1 MRPFFS
7 PFLLSL
13 ILAVTLFT
21 GVASAEVFELIE
33 GGQLTGELLNPDQSP
48 RTTYHIRPSIGG
60 QIELNA
66 SLVKKVLKQSSSIDE
81 YATRAAETAD
91 TPEAQ
96 LELTRWCRKRGL
108 GEERTKHLQ
117 RVIVLDPN
125 NRSARSALGYTKY
138 QGKWFTQEQLMKTR
152 GFERYKG
159 NWRTTQEI
167 NLLKRRKEAKD
178 SNRNWRQLIR
188 KIQGQLGGPRH
199 DAAQAELESITSPE
213 AIGPLALALRD
224 DRRREMQ
231 VLYARALLRIKDR
244 SALFAVAES
253 AVDDPDREVRLN
265 SLDELLKIKP
275 SDERDEL
282 MAYFISRLRDKDNQK
297 INHAADALEKLADPR
312 AIGPLIDSL
321 VTVHQFKIQKGKPG
335 QTSAAFSSDGGLGG
349 LSMGSSTKIMRV
361 PIENRSVLEA
371 LLKLTNVNFM
381 YDVNAWRDWFEA
393 GRQRTAF
400 DARRID

>member
-1 MRPFFS
+1 MRRFFS

-13 ILAVTLFT
+13 ILAAPVFSGAAL
-21 GVASAEVFELIE
+21 GEVFELVE
-33 GGQLTGELLNPDQSP
+33 GGQVTGELLNPDQSP
-48 RTTYHIRPSIGG
+48 RTTYQIRPSIGG

-66 SLVKKVLKQSSSIDE
+66 AIVKKVSKQSDSVDQ
-81 YATRAAETAD
+81 YATRAAATAD

-96 LELTRWCRKRGL
+96 LELAGWCRKQGL
-108 GEERTKHLQ
+108 TAERKKHLQ

-125 NRSARSALGYTKY
+125 NRTARSALGYTKY
-138 QGKWFTQEQLMKTR
+138 QGQWFTQEELMSSR

-159 NWRTTQEI
+159 SWRTTQEI

-178 SNRNWRQLIR
+178 SNRNWRQRIR
-188 KIQGQLGGPRH
+188 KIQGQLGGTRH

-213 AIGPLALALRD
+213 AIGPLFLALRD

-253 AVDDPDREVRLN
+253 VVDDPDREVRLN

-282 MAYFISRLRDKDNQK
+282 TAYFISWLRDKDNQK
-297 INHAADALEKLADPR
+297 VNHAADALEKLADPH

-321 VTVHQFKIQKGKPG
+321 VTVHQFKLQKGKPG
-335 QTSAAFSSDGGLGG
+335 QTSAGFSSDGGGG
-349 LSMGSSTKIMRV
+349 MSMGSSTKIMKV
-361 PIENRSVLEA
+361 PMENRSVLEA

-381 YDVNAWRDWFEA
+381 YDVDAWRDWFEA
-393 GRQRTAF
+393 GRKRTAF